1 MSDVMSDQLV
11 EYLDGIERDE
21 RYVVDAVLKEGTF
34 ETTQRVFFLKEDG
47 SKEGS
52 YIRKYIN
59 KDSGLGKVYERIFE
73 AQKSGTELK
82 YLPKIIDYYEM
93 DDQRVVVMEYID
105 GLTLA
110 ELVYRRDPSV
120 ELAKEVFPSLCDA
133 VGELHEKFDPPI
145 IHRDLKPSN
154 FIIFDDRLVIIDFGI
169 ARTFNQESYTDTQH
183 FGTRAYAPPE
193 QFGFGQTDVRSDVYA
208 LGMLLYFCLTEK
220 TPDQQA
226 RDLNYSV
233 EGVPKYLSDV
243 IVRATAFDPTDRY
256 KSAAELKDAFFEA
269 CNLES
274 ALQTSRPIQTE
285 SDETPGE
292 RLLVSET
299 FDTSYDKV
307 KSKRSWRVPKTPVG
321 RIFTHIPFAI
331 GVIWDILIFLLLIA
345 FLVACII
352 FIVSPDVNGYPE
364 LLSRSLAYRFISYV
378 ATYCVIAA
386 IGYAVCDR
394 RLLILIF
401 PRLVHVSTVVE
412 VVICIVVVIVMAAII
427 YFAAALP

>member
-1 MSDVMSDQLV
+1 MNDVMSEQLT
-11 EYLDGIERDE
+11 EYLDGIARDE

-34 ETTQRVFFLKEDG
+34 EITQRVFFLEQDD
-47 SKEGS
+47 SKTGP

-73 AQKSGTELK
+73 AQKSGIELK

-93 DDQRVVVMEYID
+93 DDQRVVVMEYVE
-105 GLTLA
+105 GQTLTD
-110 ELVYRRDPSV
+110 LVYSCDPSV
-120 ELAKEVFPSLCDA
+120 ELAQEIFPSLCDA
-133 VGELHEKFDPPI
+133 VSELHEKFDPPI

-154 FIIFDDRLVIIDFGI
+154 FIISDDRPVIIDFGI
-169 ARTFNQESYTDTQH
+169 ARIFKVESDTDTQH

-226 RDLNYSV
+226 RDLDYAV
-233 EGVPKYLSDV
+233 DGVPKHLSVV
-243 IVRATAFDPTDRY
+243 ITQATAFDPADRY
-256 KSAAELKDAFFEA
+256 NSAAELKSAFLDA

-285 SDETPGE
+285 SKESPGE

-299 FDTSYDKV
+299 FDTSHERV
-307 KSKRSWRVPKTPVG
+307 KTKRSWRVPKTSVG

-345 FLVACII
+345 FLVACIL
-352 FIVSPDVNGYPE
+352 FIVSPDVVGYPE
-364 LLSRSLAYRFISYV
+364 VLSRSMAYRVFTYV
-378 ATYCVIAA
+378 ATFFIFVA
-386 IGYAVCDR
+386 IGCAICDR
-394 RLLILIF
+394 RPLIRLF
-401 PRLVHVSTVVE
+401 PRLIHVSTVVE
-412 VVICIVVVIVMAAII
+412 VVICIVVIIVMAAIV
-427 YFAAALP
+427 YFSASLP